1 MTPRLANIALPLA
14 LWACG
19 ESADPAPSPPAGE
32 DRIAFETW
40 KADAPA
46 NPTQVRPTR
55 LGDAEADGA
64 LLELVLTD
72 VWGRLPDRPS
82 ALTLTHEASG
92 ARVVLEGYLTP
103 VLLNLS
109 TPGTYTLTATM
120 PDHAGETLRFEV
132 DATRAIATPAE
143 QVTHW
148 GFSVDPRTVG
158 GETRPV
164 HSLYLG
170 LEHLDFAASGPPPRR
185 GNAVEIFDNGR
196 DAFATLA
203 ADLYAV
209 TTSFH
214 AAFWLARMDFEL
226 VRHPVDAGVSE
237 EDRAR
242 ESIGARIAAL
252 GARTRLLLSQFNGAE
267 DTLNELFVLDDQTE
281 AFAEDTRDH
290 VEVLVQPNET
300 EVPYRG
306 NVPVNAGGWSYR
318 ERLIGVYPEWSQR
331 TFTNDETFEPGRYDR
346 DVSWTDLQVAS
357 WHQKFAVLDERVAFL
372 GGMNLNYTDWDAPEL
387 RVFEPLRTKPGVGD
401 AARDEIARGEVQPE
415 LAPRKDYMVRVEGP
429 VVHDVAHLFQRR
441 WDLGRQ
447 DGAQY
452 AERTTP
458 FETSP
463 AVDVADLRGEGV
475 QAQLNVTTP
484 MPFWEHSILEGFQRA
499 IARADDYIL
508 IEDQYFRSELLNK
521 MLIDRLREDPDL
533 RLVVVTVATSYLDPG
548 RKWTML
554 SAQAL
559 QAEFPDRF
567 LYLTLQSHDLRPDPN
582 DPGAVRATF
591 VPIDNHAKLLVV
603 DDEVMSVGSCNKNN
617 RGLVYE
623 GEANLLI
630 RDLALVSDTRRA
642 QIARFVGPAVAA
654 DPDMDDPAVFFDRL
668 REVADRNQAR
678 LEAWGE
684 SDFVRDA
691 DTLDPSLVPEGL
703 VYPLPVPDAFWFD
716 VGPDLT

>member
-1 MTPRLANIALPLA
+1 MTPRLATFALPLA
-14 LWACG
+14 LWACD
-19 ESADPAPSPPAGE
+19 ESADPTPSPPTGE

-46 NPTQVRPTR
+46 SPTQVRPTR
-55 LGDAEADGA
+55 LGGADTDGA

-109 TPGTYTLTATM
+109 APGNYTLTATM

-132 DATRAIATPAE
+132 DSARAIGTPSE

-158 GETRPV
+158 GETRAV

-185 GNAVEIFDNGR
+185 GNAVEVFDNGR

-209 TTSFH
+209 TMSFH

-226 VRHPVDAGVSE
+226 VRHPIDAGVSE

-242 ESIGARIAAL
+242 ESIGARIAQL

-281 AFAEDTRDH
+281 AFAEDTRDD

-372 GGMNLNYTDWDAPEL
+372 GGAGAAGVRAAPHAAGCRGRRAGRDRARRGPAGDRPAQRLYGARRGACRARRRAPLSASLGPRSAGRRAIRRAHNALRDDARGRRRRPA
-387 RVFEPLRTKPGVGD
+387 RRGYSGPAQRHD
-401 AARDEIARGEVQPE
+401 ADAFLGALDSRGLSARDRPC
-415 LAPRKDYMVRVEGP
+415 
-429 VVHDVAHLFQRR
+429 
-441 WDLGRQ
+441 GR
-447 DGAQY
+447 
-452 AERTTP
+452 
-458 FETSP
+458 
-463 AVDVADLRGEGV
+463 L
-475 QAQLNVTTP
+475 
-484 MPFWEHSILEGFQRA
+484 H
-499 IARADDYIL
+499 
-508 IEDQYFRSELLNK
+508 
-521 MLIDRLREDPDL
+521 PD
-533 RLVVVTVATSYLDPG
+533 
-548 RKWTML
+548 
-554 SAQAL
+554 
-559 QAEFPDRF
+559 
-567 LYLTLQSHDLRPDPN
+567 
-582 DPGAVRATF
+582 
-591 VPIDNHAKLLVV
+591 
-603 DDEVMSVGSCNKNN
+603 
-617 RGLVYE
+617 
-623 GEANLLI
+623 
-630 RDLALVSDTRRA
+630 
-642 QIARFVGPAVAA
+642 
-654 DPDMDDPAVFFDRL
+654 
-668 REVADRNQAR
+668 
-678 LEAWGE
+678 
-684 SDFVRDA
+684 
-691 DTLDPSLVPEGL
+691 
-703 VYPLPVPDAFWFD
+703 
-716 VGPDLT
+716 

>member
-1 MTPRLANIALPLA
+1 MTPRLATLALPLA
-14 LWACG
+14 LWGC
-19 ESADPAPSPPAGE
+19 ADDAAPTFEPPAGE
-32 DRIAFETW
+32 DRIAFDAW
-40 KADAPA
+40 KADAPSS
-46 NPTQVRPTR
+46 PTQVRPTR
-55 LGDAEADGA
+55 LGDANAPGA
-64 LLELVLTD
+64 VLELVLTD

-92 ARVVLEGYLTP
+92 ARVVLEGYLAP
-103 VLLNLS
+103 IMLNLS
-109 TPGTYTLTATM
+109 SPGVYTLTATM
-120 PDHAGETLRFEV
+120 PDHAGETLRFAV
-132 DATRAIATPAE
+132 DADGAIPTPAD

-148 GFSVDPRTVG
+148 GFSVDARDVDG
-158 GETRPV
+158 ATRPV

-185 GNAVEIFDNGR
+185 GNAVEVFDNGQ
-196 DAFATLA
+196 DAFASLA
-203 ADLYAV
+203 ADLYTV

-226 VRHPVDAGVSE
+226 VRPALDASVTP

-267 DTLNELFVLDDQTE
+267 DTLNELFVLDDQTVD
-281 AFAEDTRDH
+281 FAEDTTDT

-306 NVPVNAGGWSYR
+306 SVPVNAGGWSYR
-318 ERLIGVYPEWSQR
+318 ERLLGVYPEWSQR
-331 TFTNDETFEPGRYDR
+331 SFTHDETFEPGRYDR
-346 DVSWTDLQVAS
+346 EVSWTDLQVAS
-357 WHQKFAVLDERVAFL
+357 WHQKFAVLDERVAYL
-372 GGMNLNYTDWDAPEL
+372 GGMNLNYTDWDTEAL
-387 RVFEPLRTKPGVGD
+387 SVFNPLRTKPGVDD
-401 AARDEIARGEVQPE
+401 ATRAEIARGETQPE

-452 AERTTP
+452 AEHTTA
-458 FETSP
+458 FETTP
-463 AVDVADLRGEGV
+463 AVDVADTREEGV

-559 QAEFPDRF
+559 QSEFPDRF
-567 LYLTLQSHDLRPDPN
+567 LYLTLQSHDLRPDADAP
-582 DPGAVRATF
+582 DALRATF
-591 VPIDNHAKLLVV
+591 VPVDNHAKLLIV
-603 DDEVMSVGSCNKNN
+603 DDEVMSIGSCNKNN
-617 RGLVYE
+617 RGLIYE
-623 GEANLLI
+623 GEANLLV
-630 RDLALVSDTRRA
+630 RDFALVSDTRRA
-642 QIARFVGPAVAA
+642 QLARLVGPAIAA
-654 DPDMDDPAVFFDRL
+654 EADMDDPAVFFDRL

-678 LEAWGE
+678 LEVWQ
-684 SDFVRDA
+684 SHDFKLDA
-691 DTLDPSLVPEGL
+691 DAVDASLVPEGL
-703 VYPLPVPDAFWFD
+703 VYPLSVPDSFWFD